1 MPEISVIVTYYNEPL
16 EVVTEC
22 VDSILRQTYSDFE
35 VILVDDGSREEN
47 ARGLESL
54 KVLDERIEVVHQRNQ
69 GVSVARNN
77 AVSLSKGR
85 YIAFVDS
92 DDVVLPYYLEE
103 AHRVALEK
111 DADIVYGMNYRTTDR
126 HYQPERI
133 DHPSVSFADEEWLKK
148 YLVGYV
154 LKEGNK
160 SFGRGPVSRL
170 IRSGIAK
177 STPFIPGIPIGEDVI
192 WNLEILQKAPK
203 RYVLDQIWYLYYY
216 NTESAT
222 ARYNPDILKSI
233 LPFYAQIGLHF
244 PSGDKHR
251 NLYYQR
257 LFGDLKQYVFR
268 AYLGNH
274 LNPNTFLARWREFN
288 LICKDDPWCQICEP
302 EAMRIAN
309 NKDRAKLWLFK
320 WRLLFPL
327 WSIQKPA
334 SFTNHRE
341 R

>member
-1 MPEISVIVTYYNEPL
+1 MAEISVIVTYYNEPL
-16 EVVTEC
+16 EAVTEC
-22 VDSILRQTYSDFE
+22 VQSILRQTYTDFE
-35 VILVDDGSREEN
+35 IILIDDGSLEEN
-47 ARGLESL
+47 ARLLETL
-54 KVLDERIEVVHQRNQ
+54 KALDERIKVVHQRNQ

-77 AVSLSKGR
+77 AVSLSSGR

-103 AHRVALEK
+103 AHRVTLDK
-111 DADIVYGMNYRTTDR
+111 DADIVYGMNYRTNDR

-133 DHPSVSFADEEWLKK
+133 GHPGVSFAEEEWLKK

-170 IRSGIAK
+170 VRSEIAR

-192 WNLEILQKAPK
+192 WNLEILQKAKK
-203 RYVLDQIWYLYYY
+203 RYVVDQIWYLYYY
-216 NTESAT
+216 NTESVT
-222 ARYNPDILKSI
+222 AKYNPDILKSI
-233 LPFYAQIGLHF
+233 LPFYTRIGLHF
-244 PSGDKHR
+244 PSGDRHR
-251 NLYYQR
+251 DLYYQR
-257 LFGDLKQYVFR
+257 LFNDLKQYVFR
-268 AYLGNH
+268 AYLGNRM
-274 LNPNTFLARWREFN
+274 NQNAFLARWREFN
-288 LICKDDPWCQICEP
+288 LICKDDPWRQICEP

-309 NKDRAKLWLFK
+309 NKDRVKLWLFK

-327 WSIQKPA
+327 WSVQKPA
-334 SFTNHRE
+334 SSTNRGK